1 MRARQAMIACK
12 CSSLG
17 PVGNVVTGVDC
28 STVDAGSEVTIDSST
43 DSTLIALCDVQHLA
57 EHN

>member
-1 MRARQAMIACK
+1 MIACK

-17 PVGNVVTGVDC
+17 PVGNVVTGEDC
-28 STVDAGSEVTIDSST
+28 STVDVGSEVTIDSST